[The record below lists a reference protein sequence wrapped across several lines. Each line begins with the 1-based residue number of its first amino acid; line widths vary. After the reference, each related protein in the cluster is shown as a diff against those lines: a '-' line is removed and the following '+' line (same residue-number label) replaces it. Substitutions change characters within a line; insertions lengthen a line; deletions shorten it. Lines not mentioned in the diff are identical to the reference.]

1 LMQIPGLTINLGNY
15 IVEARRFNKPI
26 VVVSFGG
33 NEYVAKFENHLEE
46 SGIPVYHAPHRAAKA
61 LWALYEYARIKGAI
75 RGSFS
80 FHDYS

>member
-1 LMQIPGLTINLGNY
+1 
-15 IVEARRFNKPI
+15 
-26 VVVSFGG
+26 
-33 NEYVAKFENHLEE
+33 VAKFESHLEE